1 MRASSHSPPHSW
13 RSSGAN
19 AFLTARRSPAFSLR
33 SIKQRLRRC
42 VPCFSKIWSPDRWRR
57 RKGWEGYGIDRE
69 IDFIVFDVDGTGA
82 SGPRKPPCHP
92 PLIFLRPSA
101 VWMRC
106 VLTSVSRTIAWVKP
120 SAPGRPCSRR
130 IRINGS
136 ARFQGQRARATASIE
151 ENCGRR

>member
-69 IDFIVFDVDGTGA
+69 ITGSSSMWMA
-82 SGPRKPPCHP
+82 HGKRPANVPCHP

-101 VWMRC
+101 VWTRC
-106 VLTSVSRTIAWVKP
+106 VLQGISDASGVKP

-136 ARFQGQRARATASIE
+136 ARFQGHRARATASIE